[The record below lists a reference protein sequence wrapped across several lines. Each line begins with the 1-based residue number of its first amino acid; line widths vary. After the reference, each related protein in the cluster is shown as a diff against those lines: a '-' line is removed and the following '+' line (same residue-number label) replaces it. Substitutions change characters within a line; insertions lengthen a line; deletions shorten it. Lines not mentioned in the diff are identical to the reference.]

1 MEDFNNH
8 ITKIWSLKSLVIPM
22 FTLSGFVAACPIYL
36 FTDFKLVEV
45 KDGYTTKKLQ
55 LLQSFKSVASQTL
68 VEIYLLVQR

>member
-1 MEDFNNH
+1 
-8 ITKIWSLKSLVIPM
+8 M